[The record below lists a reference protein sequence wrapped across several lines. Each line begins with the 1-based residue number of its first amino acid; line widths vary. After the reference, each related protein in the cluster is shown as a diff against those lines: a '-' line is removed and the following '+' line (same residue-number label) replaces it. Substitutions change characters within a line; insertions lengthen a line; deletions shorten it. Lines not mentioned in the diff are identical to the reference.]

1 MDVLLVA
8 YTYVI
13 SSEVTAPFAIV
24 CAVVAAFD
32 IGMALLSFCCGEFSY
47 LETDTSDNK
56 SEKNSKTNVIKPT
69 TTNNSTNSNNNSD
82 GMEIITI
89 PNNIHKL

>member
-13 SSEVTAPFAIV
+13 SSEVTEPFSIV
-24 CAVVAAFD
+24 CAVFAALD
-32 IGMALLSFCCGEFSY
+32 IGMALLSICCGEFNY